1 MYRRYYSV
9 NDMPQMLTREDRE
22 KKTQKSCED
31 VHIEKKSKPTDEK
44 SFFSKLETDDII
56 LIAIALLLLA
66 DDCDDKMLLIAIAFI
81 FISGVL

>member
-9 NDMPQMLTREDRE
+9 NDMPQMQIKSQSEP
-22 KKTQKSCED
+22 KKEECINNL
-31 VHIEKKSKPTDEK
+31 HIEKKNQTGDIR
-44 SFFSKLETDDII
+44 SFFKNLETDDII

-81 FISGVL
+81 FISGIL